1 MSRFAGI
8 TALAGVLV
16 VAGCSAPADAESTEA
31 AGNSPTPTPSSGECQ
46 PSGPGVEGLNVSTDT
61 SVPPEITHTEALA
74 PASTERLVVV
84 EGSGEEVAADDRVMV
99 AYAYFNGETGDK
111 IGHIGYDE
119 MGPDMI
125 PADPEA
131 PYLIGL
137 VHTLLCSQV
146 GDRVAG
152 VIPAEEA
159 FGAAGAPEYGL
170 GEGVSIIF
178 IADILGIQPPPE
190 PPLEQL
196 VGNQKPTPE
205 GFPEVS
211 IDGTT
216 VDYTLPEGEVPTTY
230 AVATLIEG
238 EGTMV
243 YDGAE
248 VVVHYHGVN
257 WNTGEVFDSSFDRGE
272 PASFPTSGV
281 IPGFRDGLVGQ
292 NVGSRVLITIPRALG
307 YGPSGGTGDGRI
319 GAEDT
324 IFFVVDILGI
334 R

>member
-1 MSRFAGI
+1 
-8 TALAGVLV
+8 V
-16 VAGCSAPADAESTEA
+16 
-31 AGNSPTPTPSSGECQ
+31 
-46 PSGPGVEGLNVSTDT
+46 
-61 SVPPEITHTEALA
+61 
-74 PASTERLVVV
+74 STERLVVV
-84 EGSGEEVAADDRVMV
+84 EGSGEEVSADDRVMV
-99 AYAYFNGETGDK
+99 AFAYYNGETGESL
-111 IGHIGYDE
+111 GTAGYSE
-119 MGPDMI
+119 
-125 PADPEA
+125 PAPMFVADLEVQNLVGVVRI
-131 PYLIGL
+131 LI
-137 VHTLLCSQV
+137 CSQV

-159 FGAAGAPEYGL
+159 LGAEGRPEYGL
-170 GEGVSIIF
+170 GPGDSLIF
-178 IADILGIQPPPE
+178 VADILEIVAPPDPL
-190 PPLEQL
+190 LEQL
-196 VGNQKPTPE
+196 VGDQKPTPE

-230 AVATLIEG
+230 AVATLIDG

-248 VVVHYHGVN
+248 VVVRYHGVN
-257 WNTGEVFDSSFDRGE
+257 WNTGEVFDSNFDDPE
-272 PASFPTSGV
+272 PAGFLTSGV

-292 NVGSRVLITIPRALG
+292 NVGSRVLITIPPALG
-307 YGPSGGTGDGRI
+307 YGPAGGTQDGRI